1 MAKDNWTNGGGD
13 LVFSNRLNWS
23 SGVPMSSSIAN
34 INAIGTYTVTS
45 SVNETVLAITTI
57 PTATLDLTGNYPTN
71 FTALA
76 GTGTGANAGAI
87 TVESGAIFTVG
98 GTVKNPGIIA
108 LNGFGVLSISRD
120 TILEAEEN

>member
-57 PTATLDLTGNYPTN
+57 PTATLDLTGGSL
-71 FTALA
+71 TALA
-76 GTGTGANAGAI
+76 GTGVGANAGTI
-87 TVESGAIFTVG
+87 SVESGAVFTVG